1 MNFHG
6 SEFNLKLEKTMK
18 KYFVYIASAVLM
30 MAACAKEEVNTPV
43 ETPVVGETEFI
54 SIELNPATRT
64 ILDGTNTNWSA
75 GDAVGVYFRNESI
88 GTLTLVEGST
98 NKFEGEIESALLL
111 GQDKVTLKYP
121 ADVTAVPTTQVAVAG
136 SFANGAAL
144 LEGETTIEDLRAG
157 NGTELQN
164 KTALLKFTVAKAGD
178 VTFEVGSTKY
188 TVTGCKTGNTY
199 YACVASAS
207 NVSFVARIGGYL
219 SKKASSNKTFTV
231 GKIADLGVLP
241 APETST
247 YKLMGVGGDWSTG
260 LVFYKDVDNSLL
272 LKNVTLTSSTGFKF
286 CQESA
291 WGRPITFEKGKWA
304 FTYDFPNDNM
314 TKVEGTFDIWASTSN
329 DAVCFVDKDA
339 EKPAFTNEN
348 KLIHIL
354 YEETGNCGLYIQS
367 PTTTVNNYNN
377 SGAWGNYKAVV
388 YMKKN
393 ASDNQNYCAF
403 PLPSNVVGKSCKF
416 TIRVWGDKNKTYTK
430 TMTEDTPFWGNSDNG
445 NSYSLSSKIN
455 IK

>member
-1 MNFHG
+1 MENFLG

-75 GDAVGVYFRNESI
+75 GDAVGVYFKNESI

-111 GQDKVTLKYP
+111 GQDKITLKYP

-144 LEGETTIEDLRAG
+144 LEGSVRLRDLRAG
-157 NGTELQN
+157 DGATLDN

-188 TVTGCKTGNTY
+188 TVTGCKTDNTY
-199 YACVASAS
+199 YACVAPAS

-219 SKKASSNKTFTV
+219 SKNASNNVSFAFNKIAELGELPAPQESGWELYGAGNQTKLYKDIGGVYVLKNAELSTTSKVKFHKGNDWVRTISVKPTV
-231 GKIADLGVLP
+231 GKWHKI
-241 APETST
+241 
-247 YKLMGVGGDWSTG
+247 YKGNDDMTMSNTD
-260 LVFYKDVDNSLL
+260 
-272 LKNVTLTSSTGFKF
+272 
-286 CQESA
+286 
-291 WGRPITFEKGKWA
+291 
-304 FTYDFPNDNM
+304 TYDVYMSP
-314 TKVEGTFDIWASTSN
+314 TN
-329 DAVCFVDKDA
+329 DAVCFVKA
-339 EKPAFTNEN
+339 NSAVPSYTSTN
-348 KLIHIL
+348 IQYHIL
-354 YEETGNCGLYIQS
+354 VEGTNWTGLYTWAPSEIYGNFNSATNNKSGNVTIKKDGNNDQNFNYWTIS
-367 PTTTVNNYNN
+367 PDYSGKKFNFLFRGNN
-377 SGAWGNYKAVV
+377 SQTGDFKDITL
-388 YMKKN
+388 N
-393 ASDNQNYCAF
+393 ADIPCY
-403 PLPSNVVGKSCKF
+403 SNNG
-416 TIRVWGDKNKTYTK
+416 YTG
-430 TMTEDTPFWGNSDNG
+430 T
-445 NSYSLSSKIN
+445 YSLTIYD